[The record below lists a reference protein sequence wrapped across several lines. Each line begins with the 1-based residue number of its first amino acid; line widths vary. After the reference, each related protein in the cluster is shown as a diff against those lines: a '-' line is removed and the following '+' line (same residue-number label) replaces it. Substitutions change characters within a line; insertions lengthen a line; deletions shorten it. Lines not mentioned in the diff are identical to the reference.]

1 MSARITG
8 HGHTDGGSF
17 HDDGLA
23 PFDLDDYVPFG
34 RLGPVTAPHAWSSRN
49 PFLRDSADRG
59 QMGSFCLVLS
69 SMEEWHGP
77 TGGHD
82 HE

>member
-34 RLGPVTAPHAWSSRN
+34 RLGPVTAPT
-49 PFLRDSADRG
+49 
-59 QMGSFCLVLS
+59 CV
-69 SMEEWHGP
+69 E
-77 TGGHD
+77 
-82 HE
+82 